1 VARQDRLTRRTRLV
15 AWKETRLLTTTTNHP
30 RSQHAPPVPARR
42 CDAGAVRFTA
52 RDAAGLVL
60 AGDMYGAPY
69 DLLAAALG
77 VSTDRVR
84 AIMCRWRRAGLA
96 ETGVIGPGPAWCW
109 LTTAGMRA
117 AGLRFV
123 ARQPPLARLAHIRA
137 VLATRI
143 ALEAG
148 EEFAAGSAWWRSE
161 RRIRA
166 AAGLTRD
173 HVPDAEVHWPDEP
186 ASPYPGETWAIEAE
200 LTPKGTARTTAIMT
214 GLLTRP
220 AAGRGQGGAK
230 PLYDYVV
237 YLCAPAALPGV
248 RRAAALMPPSLN
260 DGDRLAVRELPEGA
274 ML

>member
-1 VARQDRLTRRTRLV
+1 MTMH
-15 AWKETRLLTTTTNHP
+15 HP
-30 RSQHAPPVPARR
+30 PPAGRSPR
-42 CDAGAVRFTA
+42 CDSGAVRFTG
-52 RDAAGLVL
+52 RDIAGLVL

-69 DLLAAALG
+69 DLLAAALR
-77 VSTDRVR
+77 VHAPRVR
-84 AIMCRWRRAGLA
+84 GIMCRWRQAGLA

-117 AGLRFV
+117 TGLKFP
-123 ARQPPLARLAHIRA
+123 ARRPPLARLAHIRA
-137 VLATRI
+137 VLAVRI

-148 EEFAAGSAWWRSE
+148 DEFTAGSAWWRSE

-166 AAGLTRD
+166 AAGLTKD

-186 ASPYPGETWAIEAE
+186 GSPYPGETWAIEAE

-220 AAGRGQGGAK
+220 GTGGPGGTN
-230 PLYDYVV
+230 PLYDHVV

-248 RRAAALMPPSLN
+248 RRAAALMPDALTA
-260 DGDRLAVRELPEGA
+260 GGRLAVRELPEGA
-274 ML
+274 LL

>member
-1 VARQDRLTRRTRLV
+1 LTITSDDPARQ
-15 AWKETRLLTTTTNHP
+15 AGQ
-30 RSQHAPPVPARR
+30 SPPARRR
-42 CDAGAVRFTA
+42 CDAGIVRFTA

-69 DLLAAALG
+69 DLLATAMGA
-77 VSTDRVR
+77 TTARVR
-84 AIMCRWRRAGLA
+84 SIMCRWRRAGLA

-109 LTTAGMRA
+109 LTAAGMRA
-117 AGLRFV
+117 AGLRFAV
-123 ARQPPLARLAHIRA
+123 RQPPLARLAHIRA
-137 VLATRI
+137 VLAVRI

-166 AAGLTRD
+166 ATGLAKD
-173 HVPDAEVHWPDEP
+173 HVPDAEVHWPDEA

-220 AAGRGQGGAK
+220 AGGGHGGRTAR
-230 PLYDYVV
+230 YDYVV

-248 RRAAALMPPSLN
+248 RRAAALMPPVLT

-274 ML
+274 VL

>member
-1 VARQDRLTRRTRLV
+1 LTI
-15 AWKETRLLTTTTNHP
+15 TT
-30 RSQHAPPVPARR
+30 APPPGCQASRTQKARR

-69 DLLAAALG
+69 DLLAASMG
-77 VSTDRVR
+77 VSTARVR
-84 AIMCRWRRAGLA
+84 SIMCRWRRAGLA

-109 LTTAGMRA
+109 LTAAGMRA
-117 AGLRFV
+117 AGLRFAV
-123 ARQPPLARLAHIRA
+123 RHPPLARLAHIRA
-137 VLATRI
+137 VLGVRI

-148 EEFAAGSAWWRSE
+148 QEFAAGSAWWRSE

-166 AAGLTRD
+166 AAGLTKD

-220 AAGRGQGGAK
+220 SAGRPGGTK

-248 RRAAALMPPSLN
+248 RRAAALMPEVLTA
-260 DGDRLAVRELPEGA
+260 GDRLAVRELPEGA
-274 ML
+274 LL